1 VLRKGKASEEEAS
14 ITEPGNPPY
23 PSVGAPFS
31 PPQFFDRPVSAVSR
45 FLNFGSVPVEFSP
58 PGLAPEGQDFVTSP
72 SFEAVPWHRSPTSEE
87 FPTPAH
93 GREPADWSSV
103 PWSLDHLLFPTPLR
117 DLPPPA
123 PSRTPSPPG
132 SPPPNIPMAGANP
145 PMTRMEAII
154 AARYAPLV
162 LPQPLNALPA
172 DGYLKQLPKFTGE
185 GDVTADEHLEA
196 FYSFTDDHV
205 IMHADVWMRIF
216 VHSLQGEAR
225 KWFKALPPGSIDGIE
240 ALDSAFLRQWGDK
253 KDFMYYMTEFGSL
266 KRKEGESVSDFS
278 KRFNKM
284 YNRIPPEIKP
294 SEASAKITYS
304 SAFDPS
310 FCLLLRERRAT
321 TLALM
326 QDAAMEVESNM
337 LAVDR
342 LRSAAGKNIPQSR
355 SEAFPSGSSSTPYQT
370 DDTARTLKS
379 LAAKIERLE
388 LEGKPMYR
396 SPQNTDNRGFRK
408 PNNFTPPNMQREK
421 GRDKEDQKIQA
432 PFQNNFVAEEEEREA
447 DELDP
452 EIHCFGDT
460 PPFPHLTQSAYEE
473 SLMDSQ
479 LNELSRGDKA
489 SGGRGRYNL
498 RSDKRTAAPDFPE
511 QSTRAERPA
520 NEVANDHGGKKDQ
533 PPSLIVH
540 NRVPEIKEIPK
551 PTSSFNF
558 EHEIQKIRIPVP
570 LTELIKHDE
579 FKKRFSQLLQSEA
592 SGLPSDSINLQDEK
606 PAVVLG
612 PMVEDRDDSSAPFYT
627 SLNIHD
633 KVLHNCLMDS
643 GASHNLMPK
652 TVMEELGL
660 EVTRAYHDLY
670 SFDSRRVQCLGVIK
684 DLVVTLFQ
692 LPMKSVVM
700 DIVVADVPPKFGMLL
715 SRSWIKRLGG
725 TLQMDLT
732 YATIPVFGGEHRR
745 LYREAQLAYII
756 SDEANPT
763 NHPIFA
769 LDTDLGSS
777 LLQLTHAPE
786 PPLKLRKQP
795 TVSPKDPLSIT
806 PIWKMFFDGASSRE
820 GAGAGVAFVSP
831 AQETI
836 SLSYK
841 LEFEATNNVAE
852 YEALVLGLRAAR
864 EMGIQEI
871 VVFGDAELVVQQV
884 RNAYQAKH
892 PRLRSY
898 RNEVWDLVDS
908 FFSAF
913 NISFIPREENTR
925 ADSLATSASNFKT
938 PQPPKLRYDI
948 EVRYRPS
955 IPDNVKHWKVFEDD
969 LEVKR
974 FLETVEEFSEMH
986 IDQDAA
992 SEEEPEGGNLLN
1004 KIAGRD
1010 IIQLPSNHIPRG
1022 LVPLER
1028 LFDSNDVSVKRK
1040 VSEEDDGTIQCNIG
1054 TESKPK
1060 YVKLSKSLTGEQ
1072 RSEYVRLLKGFADV
1086 FAWTYEDLKT
1096 YDTSI
1101 IEHKIPLKEEAKPF
1115 RQKLRQINPM
1125 LLPIMERE
1133 VKKLLQAQIIVP
1145 LRYSEWVANLVP
1157 VRKKNGEIRLCV
1169 DFRNL
1174 NRSSRKD
1181 NYPLPK
1187 MEHILQRVTG
1197 ASRIS
1202 MIDGFSGYNQVSVL
1216 PEDREKTAF
1225 TTPWGTFMYAKMPFG
1240 LMNAGAT
1247 FQRAMDIAFVGEKDK
1262 FVVIY
1267 LDDITVFSR
1276 SDVEHRHHL
1285 RKVFLKCRKFGIS
1298 LSPTKSLFAMKEG
1311 KLLGHIV
1318 SSKGVR
1324 IDPSR
1329 VEAIQALPIPRSRKE
1344 VQSFL
1349 GKINFLRRFVP
1360 NFAEEVKLITAM
1372 LKKENEVRWTPQSR
1386 RSFEQIKKA
1395 LTEAP
1400 VLISPDYS
1408 RDFLIFSFASPDTV
1422 AAVLLQANDS
1432 GLEQPIAYFSR
1443 ALRDAEVRYDA
1454 MEKQAYALVKAL
1466 KAFRTY
1472 ILQSRVIAYVPSAAV
1487 KDILVQPDVD
1497 GRRSKWI
1504 AKILEFDLEIRPT
1517 KLIKGQGLAKLLAEA
1532 NCQAL
1537 GISFINECSGIQQG
1551 QVSNIEHRREPPLAK
1566 CPWYKDVIYFLQE
1579 LRPPDG
1585 LQKSKARALK
1595 LKAVRYCLIDQ
1606 ALYWKD
1612 PLGVLLKCL
1621 GPPEAEM
1628 IMAEF
1633 HNGLC
1638 GGHHFWRAT
1647 AHKILR
1653 AGYYWPT
1660 VFTDVCKGVRACIK
1674 CQKFAG
1680 KQQLRSLPLKPVVVS
1695 GPFQQW
1701 GLDFIGE
1708 IHPPSSG
1715 QHRWILTA
1723 TDFFT
1728 KWIEAIPTRSAS
1740 HKVIIGF
1747 LEDLITRFGCP
1758 NKIVTDNA
1766 AAFGSEPLARFCE
1779 QFGIKLIHSTPY
1791 YPQGNGLA
1799 ESSNKSLIRIIK
1811 RLLEDNQRAWNS
1823 KLKFALWADRVST
1836 KRATGLSPFQLV
1848 YGAEAVF
1855 PSQLAIPV
1863 AKFLQDHQEEPDDM
1877 IRRIHQLVE
1886 VQQAREQTL
1895 DRIQDHQQ
1903 KIKQV
1908 FDRKAKKEHFQ
1919 VGDLVLKWDAPKQDK
1934 GKHSKFEA
1942 LWIGPFRISEAFS
1955 NNTYKLL
1962 DLEGEEMF
1970 SGPVN
1975 GHFLKKCL
1983 T

>member
-1 VLRKGKASEEEAS
+1 VAFRGRHTRSHPQLPLATPETDPEAVLRKGKASEEEAS
-14 ITEPGNPPY
+14 ITESGNPPY

-31 PPQFFDRPVSAVSR
+31 PPQLFDRPVSAVSR
-45 FLNFGSVPVEFSP
+45 FLNFGSVPAEFSS
-58 PGLAPEGQDFVTSP
+58 PGLGLEGEILVTPLS
-72 SFEAVPWHRSPTSEE
+72 SEAVPWRRPRTTED
-87 FPTPAH
+87 FPTPAQR
-93 GREPADWSSV
+93 GAPADLSSIAF
-103 PWSLDHLLFPTPLR
+103 SLNPLLFPTPIR
-117 DLPPPA
+117 GSFSA
-123 PSRTPSPPG
+123 VPSRTPSPPR

-145 PMTRMEAII
+145 PLTRMEAII

-172 DGYLKQLPKFTGE
+172 DGYLKQLPRFTGE
-185 GDVTADEHLEA
+185 GDITAEEHLEA
-196 FYSFTDDHV
+196 FYSFTDDNN

-240 ALDSAFLRQWGDK
+240 ALDNAFLRQWGDK

-284 YNRIPPEIKP
+284 YNKIPAEIKP
-294 SEASAKITYS
+294 SEASAKITYA
-304 SAFDPS
+304 SAFDPD

-321 TLALM
+321 TLAQM
-326 QDAAMEVESNM
+326 QDAAVEVESNI
-337 LAVDR
+337 LVVDR
-342 LRSAAGKNIPQSR
+342 LRHAAGRNISR
-355 SEAFPSGSSSTPYQT
+355 QRPEAASSSSSPLPLQA
-370 DDTARTLKS
+370 DETARVLKS
-379 LAAKIERLE
+379 LSARMERWE

-396 SPQNTDNRGFRK
+396 NPQNADGRGFRRSDNHG
-408 PNNFTPPNMQREK
+408 PRAFPREQ
-421 GRDKEDQKIQA
+421 RDKDREDQRIQA
-432 PFQNNFVAEEEEREA
+432 PFQNNLVADEEERET

-452 EIHCFGDT
+452 EIHCLEDT
-460 PPFPHLTQSAYEE
+460 PPFPHLTQTAYEE

-479 LNELSRGDKA
+479 LNELSKGDKV

-498 RSDKRTAAPDFPE
+498 RSDKKTATPDIPE
-511 QSTRAERPA
+511 QSTRTEKPA
-520 NEVANDHGGKKDQ
+520 NAVADSHRGKKAQ
-533 PPSLIVH
+533 PLSPTVH
-540 NRVPEIKEIPK
+540 NHVPEIREIPK

-570 LTELIKHDE
+570 LTELIKHEE
-579 FKKRFSQLLQSEA
+579 FKKCFSELLQSEA
-592 SGLPSDSINLQDEK
+592 SCLPTDSINLQDEK

-612 PMVEDRDDSSAPFYT
+612 PMVEDRDDSSPPFYT

-692 LPMKSVVM
+692 LPMKSLVM

-795 TVSPKDPLSIT
+795 TISPKLPPSIT
-806 PIWKMFFDGASSRE
+806 PIWKLFFDGASSRE
-820 GAGAGVAFVSP
+820 GAGAGVVFVSP

-864 EMGIQEI
+864 EMGIQE
-871 VVFGDAELVVQQV
+871 VAVFGDAELVVQQI

-913 NISFIPREENTR
+913 NISFIPREENTL
-925 ADSLATSASNFKT
+925 ADSLATSASNFKV
-938 PQPPKLRYDI
+938 PLPPKFRYDV
-948 EVRYRPS
+948 EVKYRPS

-986 IDQDAA
+986 IDQDAV
-992 SEEEPEGGNLLN
+992 SEEELDGGNFLN
-1004 KIAGRD
+1004 KIAERD
-1010 IIQLPSNHIPRG
+1010 IVQLPSNHIPRG

-1028 LFDSNDVSVKRK
+1028 LFDGNDVSLKGE
-1040 VSEEDDGTIQCNIG
+1040 VSEEDAGTIQCNIG
-1054 TESKPK
+1054 TEGEPK
-1060 YVKLSKSLTGEQ
+1060 YVKLSRSLTKEQ
-1072 RSEYVRLLKGFADV
+1072 RSEYIGLLREFADV

-1096 YDTSI
+1096 YDTSV

-1197 ASRIS
+1197 ASRMS

-1216 PEDREKTAF
+1216 PEDREKTTF

-1247 FQRAMDIAFVGEKDK
+1247 FQRAMDIAFIGEKDK

-1267 LDDITVFSR
+1267 LDDITVFSK
-1276 SDVEHRHHL
+1276 SDKEHCCHL

-1298 LSPTKSLFAMKEG
+1298 LNPKKSLFAMQEG

-1318 SSKGVR
+1318 SAEGVR

-1329 VEAIQALPIPRSRKE
+1329 VEAIQALSIPRSKKE

-1386 RSFEQIKKA
+1386 HSFEQIKKA

-1408 RDFLIFSFASPDTV
+1408 KDFLIFSFASPDTV
-1422 AAVLLQANDS
+1422 VVVLLQTNDS

-1443 ALRDAEVRYDA
+1443 ALRDAEVRYDT
-1454 MEKQAYALVKAL
+1454 MEKQAYALVKSL

-1472 ILQSRVIAYVPSAAV
+1472 ILQSKIIAYVPSAAV
-1487 KDILVQPDVD
+1487 KDILIQPDID

-1537 GISFINECSGIQQG
+1537 GISFINECSGIQQDRLPDIDH
-1551 QVSNIEHRREPPLAK
+1551 QREPPLAR

-1585 LQKSKARALK
+1585 LQRSKARALK

-1606 ALYWKD
+1606 VLYWKD
-1612 PLGVLLKCL
+1612 PLGVLLKCMS
-1621 GPPEAEM
+1621 PPEAEM
-1628 IMAEF
+1628 IVAEF
-1633 HNGLC
+1633 HSGLC

-1660 VFTDVCKGVRACIK
+1660 VFTDVCKRVRACIK

-1680 KQQLRSLPLKPVVVS
+1680 KQQLRSLPLNPVVVS

-1708 IHPPSSG
+1708 IHPASSG

-1766 AAFGSEPLARFCE
+1766 AAFG
-1779 QFGIKLIHSTPY
+1779 
-1791 YPQGNGLA
+1791 
-1799 ESSNKSLIRIIK
+1799 
-1811 RLLEDNQRAWNS
+1811 
-1823 KLKFALWADRVST
+1823 V
-1836 KRATGLSPFQLV
+1836 
-1848 YGAEAVF
+1848 
-1855 PSQLAIPV
+1855 
-1863 AKFLQDHQEEPDDM
+1863 
-1877 IRRIHQLVE
+1877 
-1886 VQQAREQTL
+1886 
-1895 DRIQDHQQ
+1895 
-1903 KIKQV
+1903 
-1908 FDRKAKKEHFQ
+1908 
-1919 VGDLVLKWDAPKQDK
+1919 
-1934 GKHSKFEA
+1934 
-1942 LWIGPFRISEAFS
+1942 
-1955 NNTYKLL
+1955 
-1962 DLEGEEMF
+1962 
-1970 SGPVN
+1970 
-1975 GHFLKKCL
+1975 
-1983 T
+1983 

>member
-1 VLRKGKASEEEAS
+1 
-14 ITEPGNPPY
+14 
-23 PSVGAPFS
+23 
-31 PPQFFDRPVSAVSR
+31 
-45 FLNFGSVPVEFSP
+45 
-58 PGLAPEGQDFVTSP
+58 
-72 SFEAVPWHRSPTSEE
+72 
-87 FPTPAH
+87 
-93 GREPADWSSV
+93 
-103 PWSLDHLLFPTPLR
+103 
-117 DLPPPA
+117 
-123 PSRTPSPPG
+123 
-132 SPPPNIPMAGANP
+132 M
-145 PMTRMEAII
+145 
-154 AARYAPLV
+154 
-162 LPQPLNALPA
+162 
-172 DGYLKQLPKFTGE
+172 
-185 GDVTADEHLEA
+185 
-196 FYSFTDDHV
+196 
-205 IMHADVWMRIF
+205 
-216 VHSLQGEAR
+216 
-225 KWFKALPPGSIDGIE
+225 
-240 ALDSAFLRQWGDK
+240 
-253 KDFMYYMTEFGSL
+253 
-266 KRKEGESVSDFS
+266 
-278 KRFNKM
+278 
-284 YNRIPPEIKP
+284 
-294 SEASAKITYS
+294 
-304 SAFDPS
+304 
-310 FCLLLRERRAT
+310 CRERGEET
-321 TLALM
+321 
-326 QDAAMEVESNM
+326 
-337 LAVDR
+337 
-342 LRSAAGKNIPQSR
+342 
-355 SEAFPSGSSSTPYQT
+355 
-370 DDTARTLKS
+370 
-379 LAAKIERLE
+379 
-388 LEGKPMYR
+388 
-396 SPQNTDNRGFRK
+396 
-408 PNNFTPPNMQREK
+408 EK
-421 GRDKEDQKIQA
+421 TRRIQA
-432 PFQNNFVAEEEEREA
+432 PFQNNLVADEEERET

-452 EIHCFGDT
+452 EIHCLEDT

-479 LNELSRGDKA
+479 LNELSKGDKV

-498 RSDKRTAAPDFPE
+498 RSDKKTTAPDIPE
-511 QSTRAERPA
+511 QSTRTERPA
-520 NEVANDHGGKKDQ
+520 NEIADGHRGKKAL
-533 PPSLIVH
+533 PPSPIVH
-540 NRVPEIKEIPK
+540 NHVPEIKEIPK
-551 PTSSFNF
+551 LASSFNF

-570 LTELIKHDE
+570 LTELIKHGE
-579 FKKRFSQLLQSEA
+579 FKKCFSELLQSEA
-592 SGLPSDSINLQDEK
+592 SCLPTDSINLQDEK

-612 PMVEDRDDSSAPFYT
+612 PMVEDRDDSSPPFYT

-700 DIVVADVPPKFGMLL
+700 DIVVVDVPPKFGMLL

-777 LLQLTHAPE
+777 VLQLTHAPE
-786 PPLKLRKQP
+786 PPLRLRKQP
-795 TVSPKDPLSIT
+795 TISPELPPSIT
-806 PIWKMFFDGASSRE
+806 PVWKLFFDGASSRE
-820 GAGAGVAFVSP
+820 GAGAGVVFVSP

-864 EMGIQEI
+864 EMGIQE
-871 VVFGDAELVVQQV
+871 VAVFGDAELVVQQI

-913 NISFIPREENTR
+913 NISFIPREENTL
-925 ADSLATSASNFKT
+925 ADSLATSASNFKV
-938 PQPPKLRYDI
+938 PLPPKFRYDV
-948 EVRYRPS
+948 EVKYRPS

-986 IDQDAA
+986 IDQDVV
-992 SEEEPEGGNLLN
+992 SEEELDGGNFLN

-1010 IIQLPSNHIPRG
+1010 IVQLPSNHIPRG

-1028 LFDSNDVSVKRK
+1028 LFDGNDVSLKGK
-1040 VSEEDDGTIQCNIG
+1040 VSEEDAGTIQCNIG
-1054 TESKPK
+1054 TEGEPK
-1060 YVKLSKSLTGEQ
+1060 FVKLSKSLTEEQ
-1072 RSEYVRLLKGFADV
+1072 RSEYIGLLREFADV

-1096 YDTSI
+1096 YDTSV

-1197 ASRIS
+1197 ASRMS
-1202 MIDGFSGYNQVSVL
+1202 MVDGFSGYNQVSVL
-1216 PEDREKTAF
+1216 PEDREKTTF

-1262 FVVIY
+1262 FVVVY
-1267 LDDITVFSR
+1267 LDDITVFSK
-1276 SDVEHRHHL
+1276 SDKEHRRHL

-1298 LSPTKSLFAMKEG
+1298 LNPKKSLFALQEG

-1318 SSKGVR
+1318 SAEGVR

-1329 VEAIQALPIPRSRKE
+1329 VEAIQALSIPRSRKE

-1360 NFAEEVKLITAM
+1360 NFAEEVKLITTM

-1386 RSFEQIKKA
+1386 HSFEQIKKA

-1408 RDFLIFSFASPDTV
+1408 KDFLIFSFASPDTV
-1422 AAVLLQANDS
+1422 AVVLLQTNDS

-1443 ALRDAEVRYDA
+1443 ALRDAEVRYDT

-1472 ILQSRVIAYVPSAAV
+1472 ILQSKIIAYVPSAAV
-1487 KDILVQPDVD
+1487 KDILIQPDMD

-1537 GISFINECSGIQQG
+1537 GISFINECSGIQQDRLPD
-1551 QVSNIEHRREPPLAK
+1551 VDHRREPPLAR

-1585 LQKSKARALK
+1585 LQRSKARALK

-1606 ALYWKD
+1606 VLYWKD
-1612 PLGVLLKCL
+1612 PLGVLLKCIS
-1621 GPPEAEM
+1621 PPEAEM
-1628 IMAEF
+1628 IVAEF
-1633 HNGLC
+1633 HSGLC

-1660 VFTDVCKGVRACIK
+1660 VFTDVCKRVRACIK

-1680 KQQLRSLPLKPVVVS
+1680 KQQLRSLSLKPVVVS

-1708 IHPPSSG
+1708 IHPASSG

-1766 AAFGSEPLARFCE
+1766 AAFGSEPLAKFCE

-1811 RLLEDNQRAWNS
+1811 RLLEDNKKAWNS
-1823 KLKFALWADRVST
+1823 KLKFALWADRVTT
-1836 KRATGLSPFQLV
+1836 KRSIGLSPFQLV

-1863 AKFLQDHQEEPDDM
+1863 AKFLQDYQEEPNDM

-1886 VQQAREQTL
+1886 VQQAREQTV

-1908 FDRKAKKEHFQ
+1908 FDKKAKKERFQ
-1919 VGDLVLKWDAPKQDK
+1919 IGDLVLKWDAPKQDK
-1934 GKHSKFEA
+1934 GKHNKFEA
-1942 LWIGPFRISEAFS
+1942 LWIGPFRISETFS
-1955 NNTYKLL
+1955 NNTYRLR
-1962 DLEGEEMF
+1962 DLEGEEVF
-1970 SGPVN
+1970 SSPVN
-1975 GHFLKKCL
+1975 GHFLKKCFV
-1983 T
+1983 